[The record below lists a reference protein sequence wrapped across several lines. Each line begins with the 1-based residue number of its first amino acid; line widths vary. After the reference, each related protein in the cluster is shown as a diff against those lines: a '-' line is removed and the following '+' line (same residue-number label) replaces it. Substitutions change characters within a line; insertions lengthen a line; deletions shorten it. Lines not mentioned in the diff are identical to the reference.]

1 MNCPVHATKM
11 EGQTGLS
18 AHNPKMREYRYR
30 CEDCDAEFIVDHQSK
45 RLRMIDG
52 REFTNTYQEV
62 DPRKYARL

>member
-1 MNCPVHATKM
+1 MPMNCPIHTDTKM

-30 CEDCDAEFIVDHQSK
+30 CEECDAEYIIDHSSK

-52 REFTNTYQEV
+52 REFFDTLREV
-62 DPRKYARL
+62 TGQ